1 MLRDEQI
8 NELWRRYRTETASWD
23 LWRRSYLDLVTEL
36 RHMDPDALAD
46 ASTQE
51 RLWGARALCSLG
63 NGEHIQVQAAWT
75 DPQVVQAVV
84 ALRSRRWS
92 PRGELRAQEIE
103 EAFGQLMALV
113 SPRHTSS
120 RPNAKLQRL
129 MAALLPEELHC
140 VIGWGANRD
149 LVELLLPDRRGR
161 APVSS
166 QVLARARLRDVL
178 GQETDLAQHVDR
190 SLFCWWLHGQSEAL
204 RRSGALSGGEEGPG
218 RSAAPGPLRLWPG
231 ARMFK
236 ALPSLPGGAE
246 ALRDVTRLALPGV
259 TRQDLVEALGADPHY
274 ARLSARSR
282 RGAVQQALLLG
293 LLEDQQGLLHPT
305 TPGAELLE
313 DFSRD
318 ILIEQILCR
327 VYGPAHLMLQRLQQ
341 PQGDL
346 EAWAAQ
352 ALAPSAWT
360 LESLLGWMLSL
371 GLVQTRPPHA
381 LSAQGQRWARRLPA
395 QLPELPPRLWSP
407 RAAGQARLEPE
418 PGALMEPPSLEA
430 VVEALEADPEASGL
444 VLEPEHLQALHL
456 AWHCHPRKRFAILS
470 GLSGTGKTALALAY
484 ARAYCQV
491 QGLDPEAHRE
501 VVAVSPDWRDPAGL
515 LGYFSALHQEP
526 VFLAEPALRLMLRA
540 ARDPRRPYFLILD
553 EMNLA
558 RVERY
563 LAPLLSAMETGE
575 PMVLHTA
582 GEEISQVPPRLDW
595 PSNLFLAGTVNMDES
610 THAFSD
616 KVLDR
621 AFTLEFWD
629 VDLPRFFAAL
639 PHARDP
645 ETEQV
650 LQGLYDA
657 LRPARRHFGYR
668 SAAEVL
674 AFVRA
679 AEQNGVNKRQ
689 ALDQALF
696 SRVLPRLRGEDAQ
709 ALRLALEQTWSLC
722 QEHDLTRCAQK
733 LGDMHQR
740 LTQLGVTRF
749 WA

>member
-1 MLRDEQI
+1 VLRDEQI
-8 NELWRRYRTETASWD
+8 TELWRRYRAETAAWD
-23 LWRRSYLDLVTEL
+23 VWRRSYLDLVAEL
-36 RHMDPDALAD
+36 RQMDQDTLAS
-46 ASTQE
+46 AATQE
-51 RLWGARALCSLG
+51 KLWNARALCSLG
-63 NGEHIQVQAAWT
+63 NGEHIQVQAAWS
-75 DPQVVQAVV
+75 DPQVVQAVA
-84 ALRSRRWS
+84 ALPSRRWS
-92 PRGELRAQEIE
+92 PRGEIRAQEIE
-103 EAFGQLMALV
+103 ETFGQLMALV
-113 SPRHTSS
+113 SPRHTTS

-140 VIGWGANRD
+140 VIGWSANRD

-178 GQETDLAQHVDR
+178 GQEVDLAQHVDR

-204 RRSGALSGGEEGPG
+204 RRNTNWSIHDEGAASL
-218 RSAAPGPLRLWPG
+218 GPLRLWGG

-236 ALPSLPGGAE
+236 GLPTLPGGAE

-259 TRQDLVEALGADPHY
+259 TRQDLVEGLGADPHY
-274 ARLSARSR
+274 ARLSASSR
-282 RGAVQQALLLG
+282 RGLVQQALLLG

-305 TPGAELLE
+305 TSGSELLE

-318 ILIEQILCR
+318 ILTEQILCR
-327 VYGPAHLMLQRLQQ
+327 VYGPAHLLQQRLQS
-341 PQGDL
+341 PKGDL
-346 EAWAAQ
+346 EGWAQ
-352 ALAPSAWT
+352 GALENSAWT
-360 LESLLGWMLSL
+360 LEGLLGWMLSL
-371 GLVQTRPPHA
+371 GLVQTRAPHA
-381 LSAQGQRWARRLPA
+381 LTAEGQRWARRLPA
-395 QLPELPPRLWSP
+395 ELPELPPRLWTPGRHGQRDPEQAPQGPP
-407 RAAGQARLEPE
+407 RAPE
-418 PGALMEPPSLEA
+418 LRE
-430 VVEALEADPEASGL
+430 VFEALQAAAQASGL
-444 VLEPEHLQALHL
+444 VLQEEHLQALHL
-456 AWHCHPRKRFAILS
+456 AWHSHPRKRFAILS

-491 QGLDPEAHRE
+491 LGLDPEAHRE
-501 VVAVSPDWRDPAGL
+501 VVAVSPDWRDPTGL

-540 ARDPRRPYFLILD
+540 ARDPRNPYFLILD

-575 PMVLHTA
+575 PVVLHTA
-582 GEEISQVPPRLDW
+582 GEEVSQVPPRLDW
-595 PSNLFLAGTVNMDES
+595 PHNLFLAGTVNMDES

-629 VDLPRFFAAL
+629 VDLARFFEVQ
-639 PHARDP
+639 PHPRDP
-645 ETEQV
+645 ETEGI
-650 LQGLYDA
+650 LHSLYEA

-679 AEQNGVNKRQ
+679 AERSGVDKQR

-696 SRVLPRLRGEDAQ
+696 SRILPRLRGEDAQ
-709 ALRLALEQTWSLC
+709 PLRQALEQTWALC
-722 QEHDLTRCAQK
+722 QEHDLARCAQK

-740 LTQLGVTRF
+740 LMQLGVTRF